1 LAIGVCASVISLHII
16 SSTIE
21 KAVARGR
28 KTPVMIGFIM
38 RLVLYAAG
46 LYLAATTDSLAVLG
60 AAIGL
65 LLPLLVIYVRFA
77 IGPAIRRKLGKD
89 PNYTYVPDTRTNIFI
104 KEPSFVRYNKG
115 KAYLTHRHY
124 RRLRVETK

>member
-1 LAIGVCASVISLHII
+1 
-16 SSTIE
+16 
-21 KAVARGR
+21 
-28 KTPVMIGFIM
+28 MIGFIT

-46 LYLAATTDSLAVLG
+46 LYLAAVTDPLAVLG

-65 LLPLLVIYVRFA
+65 LIPHLVIYIRFA
-77 IGPAIRRKLGKD
+77 IRPAIRRKLGKV
-89 PNYTYVPDTRTNIFI
+89 PSYVYVPDTRTNIFI

-124 RRLRVETK
+124 RRLRVEAK